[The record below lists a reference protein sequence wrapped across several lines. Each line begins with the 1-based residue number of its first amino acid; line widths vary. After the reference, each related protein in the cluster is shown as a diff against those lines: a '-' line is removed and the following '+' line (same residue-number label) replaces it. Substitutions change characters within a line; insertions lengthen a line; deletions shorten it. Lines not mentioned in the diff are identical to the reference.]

1 MNKIGYFKSMA
12 EVNRKLGDYAGET
25 FCLKM
30 IEKYS
35 RKEEGEGDNG
45 FLSER

>member
-1 MNKIGYFKSMA
+1 MNKLSYFKSMA
-12 EVNRKLGDYAGET
+12 EVNRKLGNYAGEA

-35 RKEEGEGDNG
+35 KKEE
-45 FLSER
+45 SEEDDGSY